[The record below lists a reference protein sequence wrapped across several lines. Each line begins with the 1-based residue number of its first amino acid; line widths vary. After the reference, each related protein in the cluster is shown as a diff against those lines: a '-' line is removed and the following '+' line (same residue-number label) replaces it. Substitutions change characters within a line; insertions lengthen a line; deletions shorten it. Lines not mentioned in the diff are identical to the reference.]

1 MLIFCLCLV
10 YSGPISTFHSR
21 FFVHS
26 LCRLPT
32 TGRWLPLKLVHVWF
46 VPSLCLRFGLCFASQ
61 FIIAVVMVFRLKN
74 LQFNSYQLDLFLA
87 SYLLIYS
94 FNNHL
99 FRAAHA
105 QENLSFGNNK
115 LLCRTYHTAAE
126 ICCIPIYSTQLFFDC
141 PF

>member
-1 MLIFCLCLV
+1 
-10 YSGPISTFHSR
+10 
-21 FFVHS
+21 
-26 LCRLPT
+26 
-32 TGRWLPLKLVHVWF
+32 
-46 VPSLCLRFGLCFASQ
+46 
-61 FIIAVVMVFRLKN
+61 MVFRLKN

-115 LLCRTYHTAAE
+115 LLCRTYHTAAV
-126 ICCIPIYSTQLFFDC
+126 IFLYSYLLYAALLRL
-141 PF
+141 PFLINHT